1 MGKTIFV
8 GNLRHR
14 VTDSDLREVFKQ
26 YGTVESAQV
35 ITDRDTGRSRGFGFV
50 EMPNDQEA
58 QAAISEISGQ
68 VMNGRALIVN
78 EARELTGRTGIRPSK
93 YGGRRPIR

>member
-8 GNLRHR
+8 GNLSHR
-14 VTDSDLREVFKQ
+14 VTDSDLRAVFQQ

-35 ITDRDTGRSRGFGFV
+35 ITDRNTGRSRGFGFV
-50 EMPNDQEA
+50 QMPNDQEA

-78 EARELTGRTGIRPSK
+78 EARERRGRTGIRPSK
-93 YGGRRPIR
+93 RRIP